1 MNGTDIVEDA
11 TEVVETYLSLI
22 ETLAAA
28 KQFQAESR
36 SRLVCRCPSCG
47 SARSQAL
54 LWVRSMR
61 EGSVAE
67 LAAID
72 GGDLLDEELEAA

>member
-1 MNGTDIVEDA
+1 MRDTDIVEDA
-11 TEVVETYLSLI
+11 TEVVEIYLSLI

-36 SRLVCRCPSCG
+36 SRLVCNCPGCK
-47 SARSQAL
+47 SARSDVL
-54 LWVRSMR
+54 LWVKWMR
-61 EGSVAE
+61 EGSLAE
-67 LAAID
+67 LAAFD